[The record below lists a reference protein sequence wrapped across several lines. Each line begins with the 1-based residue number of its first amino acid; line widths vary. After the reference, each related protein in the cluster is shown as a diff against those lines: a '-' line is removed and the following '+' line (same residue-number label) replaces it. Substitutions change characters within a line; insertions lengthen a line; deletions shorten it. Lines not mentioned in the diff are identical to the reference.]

1 MVDTGCKKL
10 HVLLADY
17 NLRVL
22 EVATMPNIFLLW
34 AFCEGIATGNDL
46 ETTPGLRDNFLARL
60 NSLGVNINAISGGWS
75 IKFQQ
80 LLLSKIDFATTT
92 SILIL
97 ASETIYSPDNIEA
110 FIRVIMSTL
119 QAAKTHGRPAI
130 ALVAAKRIYFGVGGG
145 IDEFLVTLARLGGY
159 GQLVWQSKD
168 AGVGRAIFEVKMA
181 DTVTSHGVDE
191 GIHVTG
197 LEKYG

>member
-1 MVDTGCKKL
+1 
-10 HVLLADY
+10 
-17 NLRVL
+17 
-22 EVATMPNIFLLW
+22 MPNIFLLW

-60 NSLGVNINAISGGWS
+60 NSVGVNINAISGGWS